1 MYTVLLVED
10 EEMIRNAI
18 KKVIPWKELGFQLV
32 GEMENGKETIAFL
45 ENQNVDLIITDI
57 CMPFIDGLELTN
69 YIRNKDMKTKIVIIT
84 GHDDFEYAKQA
95 LSLGV
100 SDYILKPVTAKEFSE
115 VLIKIKNQLDEEKRR
130 IEYFK
135 SLQQKYKRTIKA
147 AQEVFLKELLC
158 KEIGEE
164 IIEKRLEELSLSFHG
179 EAYQVAA
186 FKLGDNLVKSKLYTG
201 DDLDIPI
208 LNFAVCNVVQEVIN
222 RYSHLWK
229 TVHIGNSVF
238 AIIFVQIFE
247 GDMDFEGEVID
258 CLNSIIKNLEAFLG
272 IKISIGLGRKESSIL
287 KVNLSYKEALEL
299 IEYQVILGSGKIIDK
314 FQLKEGPESI
324 QEEILPLFQ
333 SLEYNLKLKTE
344 KEVNNDLEEIF
355 KVLSNRPIKISYFK
369 SILLKLFTC
378 IINTSDEIIYDKD
391 KKMEMEVGWIDKVFS
406 KSKLEDILND
416 YKNLCYEILSRVSLG
431 QQCES
436 KEKIKQA
443 CLYIEENFYNPDLC
457 VQELCDFLYVSS
469 SYFSKAFKQIT
480 GKTFLEYLNDVRL
493 EESIKLLTY
502 TNLHS
507 YEIAY
512 KCGFKDPQYFSQWFK
527 GKTNLTPKQYRNK
540 VLVDENKHQI
550 YKANIN

>member
-32 GEMENGKETIAFL
+32 GEMENGKETIEFL
-45 ENQNVDLIITDI
+45 ENRNVDLIITDI
-57 CMPFIDGLELTN
+57 CMPFVDGLELTN
-69 YIRNKDMKTKIVIIT
+69 YIRNRNMKTKIVIIT

-115 VLIKIKNQLDEEKRR
+115 VLIKVRNQLDEEKRH
-130 IEYFK
+130 IEYLK
-135 SLQQKYKRTIKA
+135 SLQKKYKRTIKA
-147 AQEVFLKELLC
+147 AQEAFLKELLC

-164 IIEKRLEELSLSFHG
+164 IIEKRLEELSLFIHG
-179 EAYQVAA
+179 DAYQVAA
-186 FKLGDNLVKSKLYTG
+186 FNLGDNLVKSKLYTG

-229 TVHIGNSVF
+229 VVHIGDSVF
-238 AIIFVQIFE
+238 AIIFVQKFE
-247 GDMDFEGEVID
+247 GDMDFEGAVMD
-258 CLNSIIKNLEAFLG
+258 SLNSIIKNLEAYLG
-272 IKISIGLGRKESSIL
+272 IKISIGLGGKERSLSKI
-287 KVNLSYKEALEL
+287 NLSYKEGLEL
-299 IEYQVILGSGKIIDK
+299 TEYQVILGSGKIIDGS
-314 FQLKEGPESI
+314 QLEGDFISI
-324 QEEILPLFQ
+324 KEEILPLFQ

-344 KEVNNDLEEIF
+344 REVNKDLEEIF
-355 KVLSNRPIKISYFK
+355 NVLSNRPIKISQFK
-369 SILLKLFTC
+369 SILLKLFIC
-378 IINTSDEIIYDKD
+378 IINTGDEIIYDKD
-391 KKMEMEVGWIDKVFS
+391 KKMEMEVDWIDKVFS
-406 KSKLEDILND
+406 KSNLKDILYA
-416 YKNLCYEILSRVSLG
+416 YKNLCHEILSRVSFG

-436 KEKIKQA
+436 REKMKQA
-443 CLYIEENFYNPDLC
+443 CIYIEENFSNPDLC
-457 VQELCDFLYVSS
+457 VQELCDYLYVSS
-469 SYFSKAFKQIT
+469 SYFSKAFKETT

-527 GKTNLTPKQYRNK
+527 GKTNFTPKQYRNK
-540 VLVDENKHQI
+540 IVFKGNRHGAFN
-550 YKANIN
+550 ANVN